1 MTDNNT
7 RTQHIITASPDV
19 EKLMSLGT
27 TVFVKKDT
35 VFMKAE
41 EPSEYCYIVKEGKVV
56 STETFSNGKT
66 RNGLI
71 MTEGSMIG
79 EPFVLLGEKCPTN
92 FLAMEDCQLVRI
104 NRDTLINYLNDNPHY
119 YKIIVDSISK
129 KLLSTM
135 NEVRQMAGCN
145 VTWRICNLLLVFAHH
160 YGVNFNGKICIN
172 TNISQQDIA
181 HLLYVNRITV
191 VRVFK
196 RMQSEGLIERIGKM
210 YYITDMNAFM
220 TFMEKAAYS
229 DNI

>member
-1 MTDNNT
+1 MTENHT

-19 EKLMSLGT
+19 EKLMALGE
-27 TVFVKKDT
+27 TVFIKKDT
-35 VFMKAE
+35 VFMKADQ
-41 EPSEYCYIVKEGKVV
+41 PTEYCYIVKKGKVV

-66 RNGLI
+66 RHGLI
-71 MTEGSMIG
+71 MTDGSMIG

-92 FLAMEDCQLVRI
+92 FKAMEGCHLVRI
-104 NRDTLINYLNDNPHY
+104 DRNTLVDYLSENPQL

-135 NEVRQMAGCN
+135 DEVRQMAGCN
-145 VTWRICNLLLVFAHH
+145 VTWRICNLLLVYAQH
-160 YGVNFNGKICIN
+160 YGVDVGGKICIN

-196 RMQSEGLIERIGKM
+196 KMQAEGVLERIDKL
-210 YYITDMNAFM
+210 YYITDMDAFM
-220 TFMEKAAYS
+220 AFMENVAYS
-229 DNI
+229 DNM